1 LPAPDLPEPPHRR
14 HGGSSL
20 PRWLEWTTALSALV
34 ISVCS
39 IGVALYNANIES
51 RLLKANSYPYLVG
64 VASDSTEE
72 GKDQISI
79 DLYNNG
85 VGPADEQSLT
95 LKVRGRYVTSLRDLY
110 AAAVGPQDAAAAA
123 AALHFT
129 RNNLRTRFV
138 AAHGSQFVFRIPKT
152 DDNAVYWEK
161 LDASQSSWLITYCYC
176 SVFQEC
182 WKVTGEDH
190 SPVKAC
196 KRDEPNEFNP

>member
-1 LPAPDLPEPPHRR
+1 MAPDAPEPPHAPHR
-14 HGGSSL
+14 GSSL
-20 PRWLEWTTALSALV
+20 PRWLEWTTAISALI

-39 IGVALYNANIES
+39 IGIAVYNASIES
-51 RLLKANSYPYLVG
+51 RLLKANSYPYLIG
-64 VASDSTEE
+64 VASDATDD

-79 DLYNNG
+79 DFYNNG

-95 LKVRGRYVTSLRDLY
+95 VKVGNHYVTSLPDLIST
-110 AAAVGPQDAAAAA
+110 AAGPKDAAAAL

-129 RNNLRTRFV
+129 RNDLRTRFI

-152 DDNAVYWEK
+152 ADNAAVYDK
-161 LDASQSSWLITYCYC
+161 LKRSQDRWLIAYCYC

-190 SPVKAC
+190 ARVKAC
-196 KRDEPNEFNP
+196 KRDEATEFKP